1 MDRHEKGPLVAL
13 AGPLK
18 GCPDLDYL
26 GLRLNWTDYTPRER
40 DLILSARKV
49 LFPTIHYARQFAALG
64 IRTYPSAAS
73 YSLLGDKAAQSLL
86 FQMAGI
92 PTPRTRLFTG
102 RNRKAKILEDFSF
115 PFVAKVP
122 KGASRGLGVFL
133 IRDEEALDRYLEGSG
148 TAYIQEYIPVERDIR
163 VVILSGR
170 IAHLYWKR
178 AMGEEFRTNVAR
190 GGAISFEP
198 VDEAVIE
205 LARTFCAKT
214 GVDHAGLD
222 ICWWQRRALLFEA
235 NIHFGTEGFAAAGI
249 SYRRL
254 LCSIIR
260 KGEI

>member
-1 MDRHEKGPLVAL
+1 MDINHFIQQLVILAPPFLFALTFHELAHGYVAWNLGDPTAKNAGRLTMNPLKHLDPLGVIAFIIMKIGWAKPVPVDPRYFKDPQKGMLLVAL

-102 RNRKAKILEDFSF
+102 RNRKA
-115 PFVAKVP
+115 
-122 KGASRGLGVFL
+122 G
-133 IRDEEALDRYLEGSG
+133 
-148 TAYIQEYIPVERDIR
+148 
-163 VVILSGR
+163 
-170 IAHLYWKR
+170 
-178 AMGEEFRTNVAR
+178 
-190 GGAISFEP
+190 
-198 VDEAVIE
+198 
-205 LARTFCAKT
+205 
-214 GVDHAGLD
+214 
-222 ICWWQRRALLFEA
+222 
-235 NIHFGTEGFAAAGI
+235 
-249 SYRRL
+249 
-254 LCSIIR
+254 
-260 KGEI
+260 